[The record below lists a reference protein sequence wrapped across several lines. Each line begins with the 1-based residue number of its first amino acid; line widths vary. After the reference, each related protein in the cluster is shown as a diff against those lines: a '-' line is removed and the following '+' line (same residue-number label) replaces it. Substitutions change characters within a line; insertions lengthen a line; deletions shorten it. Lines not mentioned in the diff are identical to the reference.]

1 MVDYTKHFSI
11 VSVLRDIDT
20 VLSFAVTMDFDGNI
34 DLEKRIITAAIEAGV
49 SRFAPSQWAA

>member
-1 MVDYTKHFSI
+1 VDYNNHS
-11 VSVLRDIDT
+11 SLVLALRGIDT